1 MNYVPAPEMIEK
13 GVAILAEEIER
24 AFQEAKQLTD

>member
-1 MNYVPAPEMIEK
+1 VPDPEKIER

-24 AFQEAKQLTD
+24 AHQKG